1 VVELLALPSALAA
14 AIGCLFLP
22 ALAGHA
28 GQKAPRGLSLP
39 LDVGHLGAVAIWLGG
54 LIGLVVFWLSVGA
67 RGRSAA
73 LAYVVPR
80 FSIVAFCSVL
90 LLIGTGTGQA
100 LEELPT
106 LATLW
111 TTSYG
116 QALLWKIGLLS
127 AALLLASVNL
137 ARTKPRLQGG
147 DASAPLLLRR
157 LVSGEILF
165 VVAALFAAAVL
176 SSLPPPSSALA
187 KVQDIAA
194 RVGPGPVTTVVAK
207 APYKV
212 RVLVT
217 PNRAAVQN
225 TFKLELTKNGKP
237 VQGAQVITKFDML
250 DMEMGEQSFKFR
262 ELKPGVFSKSA
273 PALVMVGHWGLQ
285 FEVTPPSGRPFVVTV
300 LDKAGG

>member
-1 VVELLALPSALAA
+1 
-14 AIGCLFLP
+14 
-22 ALAGHA
+22 
-28 GQKAPRGLSLP
+28 
-39 LDVGHLGAVAIWLGG
+39 
-54 LIGLVVFWLSVGA
+54 
-67 RGRSAA
+67 
-73 LAYVVPR
+73 
-80 FSIVAFCSVL
+80 VL

-127 AALLLASVNL
+127 AALLLAAVNL

-157 LVSGEILF
+157 LVSGEIVF

-176 SSLPPPSSALA
+176 SSLAPPSSALA
-187 KVQDIAA
+187 KVQDVAA
-194 RVGPGPVTTVVAK
+194 RVGPGPVSEVVTK
-207 APYKV
+207 SPYKV
-212 RVLVT
+212 RVRVT

-225 TFKLELTKNGKP
+225 RFQLSLTRNGKP
-237 VQGAQVITKFDML
+237 VPGAEVITKFDML

-262 ELKPGVFSKSA
+262 ELRPGVFSKSA
-273 PALVMVGHWGLQ
+273 PALVMVGHWGLV
-285 FEVTPPSGRPFVVTV
+285 FEVTPPKGPPFVVTLV
-300 LDKAGG
+300 DKAGG